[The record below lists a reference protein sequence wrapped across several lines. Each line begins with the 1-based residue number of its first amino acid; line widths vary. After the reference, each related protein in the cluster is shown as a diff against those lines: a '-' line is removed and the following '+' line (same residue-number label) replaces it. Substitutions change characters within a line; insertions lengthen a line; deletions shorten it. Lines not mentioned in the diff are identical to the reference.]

1 MKKIRHYAW
10 FGDTFTLA
18 ASTLKYAR
26 IVHRARSAGLR
37 RKRRAMNSPSDWVT
51 LVASIGIISLAV
63 FQMLLAAGLPYGAA
77 AFGGTNTVLPSRL
90 RLASAISAVLFWVAL
105 YVALYVALA
114 EGGLFGASGR
124 STFVRI
130 TVWIFVAIF
139 GLSGIANIASR
150 SRWERNLMA
159 PVALVLATC
168 FAVLALVQ

>member
-1 MKKIRHYAW
+1 M
-10 FGDTFTLA
+10 
-18 ASTLKYAR
+18 
-26 IVHRARSAGLR
+26 
-37 RKRRAMNSPSDWVT
+37 
-51 LVASIGIISLAV
+51 ASIGIISLAV

-105 YVALYVALA
+105 YVALA

-130 TVWIFVAIF
+130 TIWIFVAIF

>member
-1 MKKIRHYAW
+1 
-10 FGDTFTLA
+10 
-18 ASTLKYAR
+18 
-26 IVHRARSAGLR
+26 
-37 RKRRAMNSPSDWVT
+37 MNSPSDWVT

-90 RLASAISAVLFWVAL
+90 RLASAISAVLFW
-105 YVALYVALA
+105 VALYVALA